1 MELKELVKGFQVR
14 KKNNCYSLY
23 PPHHWGT

>member
-14 KKNNCYSLY
+14 KKNNYSLSLY
-23 PPHHWGT
+23 PPHHCG